1 MLPTLGPTN
10 GVTSTSVITADLG
23 TDQLLVISGI
33 AIPNWVINDENLYQD
48 FVEVRLGVYALNIRA
63 ATVDVGLCSIA
74 NDDSTFTAAVDT
86 ATVSTSASG
95 EMTLTVALALQGNNS
110 ALSRFSY
117 QIVAKVDLATARI
130 TGSVG
135 WLGSLWEPPGDPPA
149 DYAAA
154 EANLGIVAS
163 QLVPSTSPGTFSSW
177 QPVGQSRITELTRV
191 PVGLDIQVEA
201 AYEILGVPFGQELR
215 VTVSPSPVFAQHIA
229 NTDSI
234 IAVQTSGPPE
244 FTLTPA
250 APQEQCDF
258 RITATTRNVP
268 PK

>member
-1 MLPTLGPTN
+1 MLPTLGPTT

-23 TDQLLVISGI
+23 ADQLLVISGI
-33 AIPNWVINDENLYQD
+33 AIPNWFINDDGNLYQD
-48 FVEVRLGVYALNIRA
+48 TVEVRLGVYALNILA

-95 EMTLTVALALQGNNS
+95 EMTLTVAVALQGSNS

-130 TGSVG
+130 TGSVT

-163 QLVPSTSPGTFSSW
+163 QLVPPTSPGTFPSW
-177 QPVGQSRITELTRV
+177 QPVGQSRITEITRV
-191 PVGLDIQVEA
+191 PIGLDIQVEA
-201 AYEILGVPFGQELR
+201 EYEILGVPFGQELR
-215 VTVSPSPVFAQHIA
+215 VTVTPSPAFAQHIA
-229 NTDSI
+229 DTDSI
-234 IAVQTSGPPE
+234 IAVQTSGPSA

-250 APQEQCDF
+250 VPEEQCDF
-258 RITATTRNVP
+258 HIMATTRNL